1 MLSERNYFLNVWKS
15 PLSQKDPVIVPAPL
29 CMYSTEEHT
38 SKFLCASSQVH
49 THILGKQFQAALT
62 GVRCSAISR
71 SAF

>member
-1 MLSERNYFLNVWKS
+1 MLSERNDFLNVLFI
-15 PLSQKDPVIVPAPL
+15 PKDPVIFPAPL

-38 SKFLCASSQVH
+38 CKFLCASPQVH

-62 GVRCSAISR
+62 GISCSAISR